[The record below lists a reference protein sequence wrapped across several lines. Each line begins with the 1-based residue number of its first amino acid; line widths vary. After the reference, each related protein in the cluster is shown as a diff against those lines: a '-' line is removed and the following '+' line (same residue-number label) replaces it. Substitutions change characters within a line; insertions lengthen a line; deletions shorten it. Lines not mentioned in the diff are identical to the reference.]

1 MSGGISAEMRLL
13 VLARD
18 KVCQMCGHGRTDP
31 DPYDRRRNVRI
42 GVERRHPGSAENP
55 DNLWVICNNCSEG
68 RRALRHV
75 APPSRIELMTHI
87 RRATVDDQR
96 HALEWLR
103 QKFGEA

>member
-1 MSGGISAEMRLL
+1 MSDDISAELRLF

-18 KVCQMCGHGRTDP
+18 EVCQMCGHGRTDP

-42 GVERRHPGSAENP
+42 GVEPRYSGDANDP

-68 RRALRHV
+68 RRALRYA
-75 APPSRIELMTHI
+75 APPSRIKLMTHI